1 MGAMLDWLWRLY
13 DAAYRRLH
21 GLQDLPTGRGSV
33 LQIGVA
39 RYRGRRLSL
48 RDGTVVRAGDLV
60 GTLHFHNKA
69 VAALHDGKPDAVR
82 SGILILRAFER
93 SMKVLVRLSDEHP
106 RYRAM
111 KAIRATTIFYQAVE
125 NLGFDIFPLPFR
137 PAGWIVSAY
146 QRFLLA
152 RFHPLG
158 RARENRK
165 TFESR
170 TVWVS
175 VREIRRRY
183 GDKSS
188 PSRTRL

>member
-69 VAALHDGKPDAVR
+69 VAATGIHATGSYFVQFTRALAGGAITMKAGDRVPVAFAVWNGAAGDRDGKKSVT
-82 SGILILRAFER
+82 IWQELLLER
-93 SMKVLVRLSDEHP
+93 
-106 RYRAM
+106 
-111 KAIRATTIFYQAVE
+111 
-125 NLGFDIFPLPFR
+125 
-137 PAGWIVSAY
+137 
-146 QRFLLA
+146 
-152 RFHPLG
+152 
-158 RARENRK
+158 
-165 TFESR
+165 
-170 TVWVS
+170 
-175 VREIRRRY
+175 
-183 GDKSS
+183 
-188 PSRTRL
+188 